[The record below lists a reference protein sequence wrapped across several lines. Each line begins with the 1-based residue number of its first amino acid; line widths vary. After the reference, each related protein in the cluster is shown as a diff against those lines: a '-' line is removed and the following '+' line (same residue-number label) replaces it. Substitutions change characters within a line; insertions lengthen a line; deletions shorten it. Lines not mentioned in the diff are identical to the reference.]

1 MADSIAERG
10 ELTQP
15 LAAMGVAN
23 RARQRVR
30 GVGGRYAAQGEQ
42 ALDHL
47 LHLFFSRVA
56 IANDGLFH
64 LQRGVFRDRQLMHDS
79 GTDRRAARLPEQQ
92 SRLRVGVDE
101 DLFESDLLGPA
112 FGDHFF
118 QAVEY
123 DLEAQRE
130 LAARRSDA
138 AAGDVREP
146 VSCFVEN
153 AKAGD
158 AKTWIDAQDARH
170 ASI

>member
-1 MADSIAERG
+1 MRPITLAFHGGLDSRRG

-64 LQRGVFRDRQLMHDS
+64 LQRGVFRDRQSCTTAAQIAVPRACPSSRVDCGLALTKTFSRAICS
-79 GTDRRAARLPEQQ
+79 GRHSAITSFKP
-92 SRLRVGVDE
+92 SNI
-101 DLFESDLLGPA
+101 
-112 FGDHFF
+112 
-118 QAVEY
+118 

-130 LAARRSDA
+130 LA
-138 AAGDVREP
+138 REA
-146 VSCFVEN
+146 F
-153 AKAGD
+153 
-158 AKTWIDAQDARH
+158 
-170 ASI
+170 